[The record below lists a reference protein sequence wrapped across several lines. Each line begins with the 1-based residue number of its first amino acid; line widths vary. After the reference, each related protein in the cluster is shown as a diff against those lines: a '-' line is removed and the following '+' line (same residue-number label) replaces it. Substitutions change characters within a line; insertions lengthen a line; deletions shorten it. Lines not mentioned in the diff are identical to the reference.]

1 MWFCVFFGVSLLA
14 WDLSHLSFVG
24 DNTLKETLI
33 NFTVAANCC
42 VMRCSKCSH
51 ISEYAALSALLLLAL
66 YSPQRITQS
75 LLNSLSQTNSTVIS
89 LAYSYVGSIGAE
101 AFIRYWDGI
110 SWDKLPNLKLTFLGA
125 KSFSLGNLI
134 GCFFAT
140 VTYLAAITY
149 TEITNFESIR
159 LSFTAVSFNDLP
171 YDLKFIL
178 VIFVGILFRT
188 YIYFNA
194 SSSNEKNDFAAPI

>member
-1 MWFCVFFGVSLLA
+1 MLVSLFAAFLKSLFWTIMWFCVFFGVSLLA

-24 DNTLKETLI
+24 DNT
-33 NFTVAANCC
+33 
-42 VMRCSKCSH
+42 
-51 ISEYAALSALLLLAL
+51 
-66 YSPQRITQS
+66 
-75 LLNSLSQTNSTVIS
+75 LNSLSQTNSTVIS

-194 SSSNEKNDFAAPI
+194 PSSNEKNDFAAPI